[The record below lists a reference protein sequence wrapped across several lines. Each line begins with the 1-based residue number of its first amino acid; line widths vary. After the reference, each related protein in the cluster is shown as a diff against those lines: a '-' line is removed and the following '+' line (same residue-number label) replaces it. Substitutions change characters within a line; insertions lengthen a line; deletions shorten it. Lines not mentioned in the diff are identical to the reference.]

1 MKKILNYCYPYR
13 WGMLWGL
20 TMKMTGAM
28 AELVLPW
35 VLSYMIDKVIPQKSV
50 NKIILF
56 GFLMLA
62 CTVAACILNI
72 TANRKASKVSRDVTE
87 QIRNDLFRKMSYLS
101 NSQVDEITLP
111 SMISRLTTDTYNIH
125 NMISMAQRL
134 GVRAPFMFLGGI
146 IMTLSLDWFLT
157 LMMLSMLPFIVIMI
171 ILVYRKALP
180 MFRLLQIKI
189 DRFVR
194 VVREDA
200 AGIRVIKALSKT
212 DYEKRKF
219 HQINSD
225 VVEQDQ
231 MAGRTMGIL
240 NPGMNLFLNIGLV
253 LVILAGAYRV
263 NRGLTQPGE
272 IIAFMTYV
280 VLILNAVL
288 FISRMFVISSRASA
302 SASRVT
308 EILALEPQLK
318 VGELPREDTPYHVEF
333 RNVSFAY
340 RGQKSTLSDINFA
353 LKRGETLGIIGAT
366 GSGKTALIQLLM
378 RFYDVAQGRILIG
391 GRNVKSIDM
400 ETLRRKFGVVFQND
414 ILFNQSIYENI
425 RFGRDLTDE
434 QIMNAVS
441 YARAK
446 DFIDGKKGGMEDTV
460 SIKGANLSGGQKQRV
475 LIARAL
481 AAEPEILILDDS
493 SSALD
498 YKTDAAL
505 RGEIRTHFSD
515 TTTIMIAQ
523 RISSVMFADH
533 ILVLDEGRTI
543 GYGTHEE
550 LMRDCEIYREISQS
564 QMGGE

>member
-1 MKKILNYCYPYR
+1 MKKILKYCYPYR

-318 VGELPREDTPYHVEF
+318 VEELPQEDTPYHVEF
-333 RNVSFAY
+333 RDVSFAY

-425 RFGRDLTDE
+425 RFGRELTDE
-434 QIMNAVS
+434 QIMNAVT

-550 LMRDCEIYREISQS
+550 LMRDCEIYREISRS

>member
-1 MKKILNYCYPYR
+1 MKKILKYCYPYR

-263 NRGLTQPGE
+263 NRGLTQPLS
-272 IIAFMTYV
+272 
-280 VLILNAVL
+280 LI
-288 FISRMFVISSRASA
+288 
-302 SASRVT
+302 
-308 EILALEPQLK
+308 
-318 VGELPREDTPYHVEF
+318 
-333 RNVSFAY
+333 
-340 RGQKSTLSDINFA
+340 
-353 LKRGETLGIIGAT
+353 
-366 GSGKTALIQLLM
+366 
-378 RFYDVAQGRILIG
+378 
-391 GRNVKSIDM
+391 
-400 ETLRRKFGVVFQND
+400 
-414 ILFNQSIYENI
+414 
-425 RFGRDLTDE
+425 
-434 QIMNAVS
+434 
-441 YARAK
+441 
-446 DFIDGKKGGMEDTV
+446 
-460 SIKGANLSGGQKQRV
+460 
-475 LIARAL
+475 
-481 AAEPEILILDDS
+481 
-493 SSALD
+493 
-498 YKTDAAL
+498 
-505 RGEIRTHFSD
+505 
-515 TTTIMIAQ
+515 
-523 RISSVMFADH
+523 H
-533 ILVLDEGRTI
+533 I
-543 GYGTHEE
+543 
-550 LMRDCEIYREISQS
+550 
-564 QMGGE
+564 

>member
-1 MKKILNYCYPYR
+1 
-13 WGMLWGL
+13 
-20 TMKMTGAM
+20 
-28 AELVLPW
+28 
-35 VLSYMIDKVIPQKSV
+35 
-50 NKIILF
+50 
-56 GFLMLA
+56 
-62 CTVAACILNI
+62 
-72 TANRKASKVSRDVTE
+72 
-87 QIRNDLFRKMSYLS
+87 
-101 NSQVDEITLP
+101 
-111 SMISRLTTDTYNIH
+111 
-125 NMISMAQRL
+125 
-134 GVRAPFMFLGGI
+134 
-146 IMTLSLDWFLT
+146 
-157 LMMLSMLPFIVIMI
+157 
-171 ILVYRKALP
+171 
-180 MFRLLQIKI
+180 
-189 DRFVR
+189 
-194 VVREDA
+194 
-200 AGIRVIKALSKT
+200 
-212 DYEKRKF
+212 
-219 HQINSD
+219 
-225 VVEQDQ
+225 
-231 MAGRTMGIL
+231 MGIL

-318 VGELPREDTPYHVEF
+318 VEELPREDTPYHVEF

>member
-1 MKKILNYCYPYR
+1 
-13 WGMLWGL
+13 
-20 TMKMTGAM
+20 
-28 AELVLPW
+28 
-35 VLSYMIDKVIPQKSV
+35 
-50 NKIILF
+50 
-56 GFLMLA
+56 
-62 CTVAACILNI
+62 
-72 TANRKASKVSRDVTE
+72 
-87 QIRNDLFRKMSYLS
+87 
-101 NSQVDEITLP
+101 
-111 SMISRLTTDTYNIH
+111 
-125 NMISMAQRL
+125 
-134 GVRAPFMFLGGI
+134 
-146 IMTLSLDWFLT
+146 
-157 LMMLSMLPFIVIMI
+157 
-171 ILVYRKALP
+171 
-180 MFRLLQIKI
+180 
-189 DRFVR
+189 
-194 VVREDA
+194 
-200 AGIRVIKALSKT
+200 
-212 DYEKRKF
+212 
-219 HQINSD
+219 
-225 VVEQDQ
+225 
-231 MAGRTMGIL
+231 
-240 NPGMNLFLNIGLV
+240 
-253 LVILAGAYRV
+253 
-263 NRGLTQPGE
+263 
-272 IIAFMTYV
+272 
-280 VLILNAVL
+280 
-288 FISRMFVISSRASA
+288 
-302 SASRVT
+302 
-308 EILALEPQLK
+308 
-318 VGELPREDTPYHVEF
+318 
-333 RNVSFAY
+333 
-340 RGQKSTLSDINFA
+340 
-353 LKRGETLGIIGAT
+353 
-366 GSGKTALIQLLM
+366 
-378 RFYDVAQGRILIG
+378 
-391 GRNVKSIDM
+391 VKSIDM

>member
-1 MKKILNYCYPYR
+1 
-13 WGMLWGL
+13 
-20 TMKMTGAM
+20 
-28 AELVLPW
+28 
-35 VLSYMIDKVIPQKSV
+35 
-50 NKIILF
+50 
-56 GFLMLA
+56 
-62 CTVAACILNI
+62 
-72 TANRKASKVSRDVTE
+72 
-87 QIRNDLFRKMSYLS
+87 
-101 NSQVDEITLP
+101 
-111 SMISRLTTDTYNIH
+111 
-125 NMISMAQRL
+125 
-134 GVRAPFMFLGGI
+134 
-146 IMTLSLDWFLT
+146 
-157 LMMLSMLPFIVIMI
+157 MMLSMLPFIVIMI

-318 VGELPREDTPYHVEF
+318 VEELPREDTPYHVEF